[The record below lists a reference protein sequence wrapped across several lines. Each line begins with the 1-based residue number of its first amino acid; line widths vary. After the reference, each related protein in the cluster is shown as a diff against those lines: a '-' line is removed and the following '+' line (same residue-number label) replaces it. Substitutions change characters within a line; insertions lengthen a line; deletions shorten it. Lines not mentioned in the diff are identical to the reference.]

1 MKMVMIICPDHR
13 IAELREQIRKH
24 NIHAY
29 TELKD
34 VAGEGLT
41 GKKLGT
47 RLWPEKSII
56 VFTVIS
62 DDRKDDLLADL
73 RRCSESLFPE
83 EGMRV
88 FVLPVEAVI

>member
-1 MKMVMIICPDHR
+1 MKLVMILCPDYR
-13 IAELREQIRKH
+13 QVELRELISKH
-24 NIHAY
+24 DIHAY

-34 VAGEGLT
+34 VTGEGLT
-41 GKKLGT
+41 GKKFGS

-62 DDRKDDLLADL
+62 DDKKDELLADL
-73 RRCSESLFPE
+73 RNCSESLFAA

-88 FVLPVEAVI
+88 FVIPVEKAI